1 MMMIK
6 RFRKFLFVSGII
18 MVGCQK
24 KNSDF
29 EIKIT
34 KQDAGYGYQI
44 IKKKRILINQPY
56 IPAINKQLPF
66 KNSMEAHKTANL
78 VMSKI
83 GKLSLPRVSV
93 QELDSMN
100 ITY

>member
-1 MMMIK
+1 MQIK
-6 RFRKFLFVSGII
+6 KFWKFLVISGIFV
-18 MVGCQK
+18 VGCKK
-24 KNSDF
+24 KNGDF

-44 IKKKRILINQPY
+44 IKQKRILIDQPY

-66 KNSMEAHKTANL
+66 KNSMEAHKTADL
-78 VMSKI
+78 VVSKI

>member
-6 RFRKFLFVSGII
+6 RFGKFLII
-18 MVGCQK
+18 LGFFMVGCK
-24 KNSDF
+24 KKTGDF

-34 KQDAGYGYQI
+34 QQDGGYGYQI
-44 IKKKRILINQPY
+44 IKQKRILINQPY

-66 KNSMEAHKTANL
+66 KNSTEAHKTADL
-78 VMSKI
+78 VVSKI
-83 GKLSLPRVSV
+83 GKLSLPRVSL
-93 QELDSMN
+93 QELDSMK